1 MASTQRKTVEV
12 GGVRATSAQIREA
25 VQILTA
31 SAGIMVKQPLAKAGN
46 PLAEC
51 EYHSL
56 ANEQRQIEGTA
67 SQTKPASIRALE
79 RLAAEAYV

>member
-1 MASTQRKTVEV
+1 
-12 GGVRATSAQIREA
+12 
-25 VQILTA
+25 
-31 SAGIMVKQPLAKAGN
+31 MVKQPLAKAGN